1 MNVADSGTT
10 EGASSTVDSLHEM
23 LIEEIRKLRTADDWK
38 RWLKTAAA
46 FHEYSFRNA
55 ILIAAQRPEATLVG
69 GWSTWKQL
77 GRNVSKGE
85 KAIRVFAPVFS
96 RSKKVVDDKGAT
108 ARRVDLELADDS
120 ETAKKRSG
128 RRLVGFRV
136 AYVWDVSQTNGE
148 PLPKPPAAARLVGP
162 APTGLWEGLA
172 TCVEGEG
179 FRLSVEPTKRPGVD
193 GFTDF
198 EARRIV
204 VSDSLGE
211 AAAVSTLAHE
221 VAHMRM
227 HDPDTVAS
235 SGSVMCRG
243 MREVEAE
250 SVAFILLAHHGMET
264 DGDSFPYVA
273 GWAASVDKKEPE
285 RVVQRSG
292 ERVLRMARELIDLTS
307 SYRVLAG
314 RKPPARH
321 LTLVPGAEAPLP
333 DGPGL

>member
-1 MNVADSGTT
+1 MDSADSGKT
-10 EGASSTVDSLHEM
+10 EVPASTVDSLHEM

-38 RWLKTAAA
+38 RWLKTATA
-46 FHEYSFRNA
+46 FHEHSFRNA
-55 ILIAAQRPEATLVG
+55 ILIAAQRPDATLVG
-69 GWSTWKQL
+69 GWSTWKHL

-96 RSKKVVDDKGAT
+96 RSKQVVDDKGAI
-108 ARRVDLELADDS
+108 ARRVDLDLADDS
-120 ETAKKRSG
+120 ETAKRRPG

-148 PLPKPPAAARLVGP
+148 PLPKPPASARLVGP

-179 FRLSVEPTKRPGVD
+179 FRLSVEPIKGSVGD

-204 VSDSLGE
+204 VSDSLSE

-227 HDPDTVAS
+227 HDPDAVAA

-250 SVAFILLAHHGMET
+250 SVAFILLAHHGLET

-273 GWAASVDKKEPE
+273 GWAASVDKAHPE

-292 ERVLRMARELIDLTS
+292 ERVLRMTRELIDLTS
-307 SYRVLAG
+307 SYGVLAG
-314 RKPPARH
+314 RKPPVRH
-321 LTLVPGAEAPLP
+321 LSLVPGADAPAP
-333 DGPGL
+333 DGPGI